1 MLLEKQ
7 VVNAILTVLS
17 GMVLLQAQ
25 PQQTGVAGPTGISNG
40 QSPSAAS
47 HNTLEPPSTFEVS
60 ITPRAFISDWR
71 PASLIESQTAIES
84 VKSAFANLAAAPAN
98 GFQALNAAIMDAA
111 KTLATFV
118 DVPALATD
126 QAFGNAFR
134 PITDVQTVLAESISR
149 APLYLLNGSGE
160 ASLEALKWVAEDL
173 AKRPVEMQLKW
184 PDYAGKVAD
193 VVQGIADTWA
203 GYQDSNGLKLARGLT
218 GIASAGIDRTSAV
231 GLVTVLLKT
240 GLKASMNS
248 SSDPQET
255 ALRAELTAQGIPQV
269 EIEARVRDDI
279 DARVESVEDQAT
291 GYALKTLA
299 GTSNLQFASTADA
312 IDAIKSAVK
321 EAVNSITGG
330 SLEAA
335 DAMDQ
340 FVASGQAEQVMKSA
354 AQQAL
359 NVATGDGVAGVDNT
373 AAFVASGK
381 ASSLPIT
388 APAPPATLPA
398 PVTAAPQSP
407 TSEPAPVPIAA
418 QPLPGTLS
426 PPVTA
431 APQSPTSEPAPV
443 PIAAQPLPG
452 TLSPPVTAAPQSPT
466 SEPAPVPIAAQ
477 PLPATLPASVIA
489 APLTPVAVDGPQPPA
504 TDELQQPPPLP
515 TDFPTQPISTAN
527 APFPPTSSNSGGT
540 APSPRPAESRDST
553 GQPGG
558 DLSTPP
564 VTLPPA
570 GQTAST
576 ASNEWCTGDWA
587 LCQAWHDGGDRAAFG
602 DPADTDTAGTA
613 AAVAARQ
620 QFYDQNPQ
628 LAPFQKTASI
638 MSPSTD
644 VDAAIQKGLLGSVA
658 PSEGP
663 MEQADS
669 SPVAN
674 GQSSPTG
681 TARPLESASMA
692 GTTTVVQPGTPVF
705 RATITPLPPASPVES
720 RRTDYSELDDAVLV
734 NRWLDL
740 GNPGFSN
747 KAEEDAFYRRHP
759 EYLKYRKIAD
769 AGPPPPEAGKGSGT
783 PSTPDFASLESL
795 NRELDGHIKSFNSC
809 CDACPSGVFDDTGGC
824 ISRCSSTWVPKME
837 ATQQKMDSVGKK

>member
-418 QPLPGTLS
+418 QPLP
-426 PPVTA
+426 
-431 APQSPTSEPAPV
+431 
-443 PIAAQPLPG
+443 
-452 TLSPPVTAAPQSPT
+452 
-466 SEPAPVPIAAQ
+466 
-477 PLPATLPASVIA
+477 ATLPASVIA